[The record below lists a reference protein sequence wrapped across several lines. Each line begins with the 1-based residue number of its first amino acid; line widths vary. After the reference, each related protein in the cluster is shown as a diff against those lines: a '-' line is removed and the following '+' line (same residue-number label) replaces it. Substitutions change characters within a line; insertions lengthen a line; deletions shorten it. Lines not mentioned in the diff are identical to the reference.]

1 MSVVV
6 GVLTIDLKA
15 NTASFSQSMDK
26 MSSLSAKTA
35 TDIKRSLEKI
45 AVAGVAM
52 AGAIATG
59 TIALIKG
66 ALDSADAL
74 GKMAQAAGTTTET
87 LSVLNYA
94 AQLSNVSTEDLV
106 KGLEKLSASAFKAQ
120 NGNVQLERIFGRLK
134 ISVTDANGKLKDS
147 GILME
152 ELAVKFAK
160 MATSSGKTALARE
173 LFGKGGATLIPLL
186 NQYGEEQEKVNE
198 EAHRFGLVLET
209 STVDVAMRAHDN
221 LDRLHLVLKGI
232 GFSVLSATLPA
243 LDKLLQKII
252 DLAKNADLQ
261 GLAKAFG
268 EKVSSAVDTLGNA
281 LEFAVKHAHALK
293 VALEAL
299 LALKLASI
307 AIPIIGDLQKGGI
320 TNVSKA
326 LNQLTLG
333 FLGLEKVIPVLAKFA
348 GWSKA
353 VLSLAASEGIAATA
367 TYVFGGAL
375 AVITSPIT
383 IVVGALAALT
393 YALYR
398 FRTST
403 FTAKGEVYELR
414 DAYKALWQV
423 LTFQN
428 KDGETKFTQV
438 LSRIKHEREAN
449 GQEVR
454 RFLNASATDLLPAKK
469 DKKDGKE
476 APDTSGLGKDT
487 ESPINK
493 VLANLQEKL
502 EESKQVLAA
511 AGLEEEAQRKVTAAN
526 KANFE
531 ILKLGQEIAKQTGA
545 KTRDYASLVDAATQA
560 TIRSRYA
567 QISDNEAKTSL
578 LDIIGKNSRATA
590 LSISQSKLM
599 TKAMDEGYEAT
610 LRQTA
615 VTQAWNELREK
626 GGSLAQITARSQ
638 EIFAG
643 LVQSETKAITD
654 NIRSLGDEL
663 AARSL
668 VAEATLGSID
678 ALDQAALSAKLFAV
692 DQQIATTSAGELRD
706 ALLKQRDAMIANFDM
721 ELRQKALED
730 ARALRDPSKQ
740 YDDERI
746 RLQRAIAV
754 LRSSQQGLLTY
765 GQTIQIVGH
774 EQENFNRLIDETVKM
789 LLFEG
794 TASNGVKAFFL
805 DMQKNAITAGQ
816 IIYEALHTAFERVSD
831 NVAELITGGKADF
844 GRMFQDI
851 GKQMVKLSLQT
862 AMQKGLAALGIAG
875 GVKPDGTAG
884 NPLNV
889 HIIGASKGITDIL
902 GSNKQKPVLPAV
914 SNEAPSEISVG
925 AESEEGEE
933 RRRVLPGGVLSGIID
948 KLTHAKTGEP
958 SLPGEPGQ
966 PGLPGVAGQPGLP
979 GAPGA
984 PGLPGESAKTSES
997 SGIIASVIDKLKGMK
1012 SKEVASKNPL
1022 IIDQLKGRPDGSP
1035 GNPLWV
1041 QMVGGQVTSGEPG
1054 LPGLPGLPGEA
1065 GKPGAPGLPGESGA
1079 NADTAGI
1086 TGVLDKLKG
1095 SLSNVWSKIS
1105 SSLGSIMGGF
1115 GGILSKI
1122 MGGFGGGFGSVFS
1135 SILGGLIPHA
1145 EGGSVS
1151 PSNAYLVGE
1160 RGPEVLT
1167 GMSGNITS
1175 NAAAR
1180 RVFGASTGPTLFYSI
1195 DARGTDPA
1203 QTEQRT
1209 RTALLAVHN
1218 SSITNAV
1225 QVQAD
1230 RMKRV
1235 PQR

>member
-15 NTASFSQSMDK
+15 NTVSFSQSMDK

-383 IVVGALAALT
+383 IVAGALAALT

-545 KTRDYASLVDAATQA
+545 QTRDYAS
-560 TIRSRYA
+560 
-567 QISDNEAKTSL
+567 
-578 LDIIGKNSRATA
+578 
-590 LSISQSKLM
+590 
-599 TKAMDEGYEAT
+599 
-610 LRQTA
+610 
-615 VTQAWNELREK
+615 
-626 GGSLAQITARSQ
+626 
-638 EIFAG
+638 
-643 LVQSETKAITD
+643 
-654 NIRSLGDEL
+654 
-663 AARSL
+663 
-668 VAEATLGSID
+668 
-678 ALDQAALSAKLFAV
+678 SAKLFAV

-1218 SSITNAV
+1218 SSVTNAV